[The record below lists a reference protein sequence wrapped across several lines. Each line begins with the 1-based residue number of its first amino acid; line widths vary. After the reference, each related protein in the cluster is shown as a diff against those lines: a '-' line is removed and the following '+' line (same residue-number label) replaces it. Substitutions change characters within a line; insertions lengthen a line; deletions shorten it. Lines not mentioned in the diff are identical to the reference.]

1 MDNIQRSEKPAV
13 RPTEGAKASF
23 IPSAKKAGGGSF
35 NPRAQVVD
43 SDKTSA
49 GRARARVES
58 SKGNND
64 SRPMEIEGI
73 GTKTV
78 TNEGILSF
86 MDKVQHAGANQD
98 MGVIVF
104 SQQIAGRNKTS
115 FQAVAET
122 LLAL

>member
-35 NPRAQVVD
+35 NPGAQVVD

-49 GRARARVES
+49 GRARVES
-58 SKGNND
+58 SIVNND